1 MTVSLSDARLPN
13 SLAFTFMLRKKKKKM
28 PTVAGDALIVI
39 NTQRRNFL
47 SASGSKMEA
56 LLATS
61 TSVHLSCNKVI
72 PQKP

>member
-13 SLAFTFMLRKKKKKM
+13 SLAFTFMLRKKKM

-47 SASGSKMEA
+47 SASGSQMEA